1 MSRVAIESTD
11 YAGRISRPPWQ
22 VPYAT
27 FSCLRCGS
35 NLYGRR
41 EKTRSSNL
49 RHPLRNPGVQVPL
62 RIRAALPT
70 EGGMNGPM

>member
-1 MSRVAIESTD
+1 MSRVAIDNTD
-11 YAGRISRPPWQ
+11 FAGRISRPPWQ

-41 EKTRSSNL
+41 DKTSWSTISGTRYEIQVYRCRCGHG
-49 RHPLRNPGVQVPL
+49 RHYR
-62 RIRAALPT
+62 RRAT
-70 EGGMNGPM
+70 